1 MLVDGTNEYARS
13 RIDEMSRT
21 GKLKEKSRWRRWKD
35 TTLDELKKVLA
46 VVVNMGI
53 IQVPELEMYW
63 KTAWESNIPFF
74 HDVLSRNRFEEIFWM
89 LHLPL
94 STTATQTRLTKI
106 KPFLEYLLV
115 RFRGAFYPARELSV
129 DETMIGFKG
138 RVGFC
143 QYCPMKPTKWGLKAF
158 VLTDS
163 ATGMSLTL
171 SHTQK
176 VRQEH
181 IFLTAE
187 LISPSR
193 PRLWWLFLKNISIRV
208 ITSSLTGFMLVSR
221 W

>member
-21 GKLKEKSRWRRWKD
+21 GKLKEKWRWRRWKD

-94 STTATQTRLTKI
+94 STTATQTRLTK
-106 KPFLEYLLV
+106 
-115 RFRGAFYPARELSV
+115 
-129 DETMIGFKG
+129 
-138 RVGFC
+138 
-143 QYCPMKPTKWGLKAF
+143 
-158 VLTDS
+158 
-163 ATGMSLTL
+163 
-171 SHTQK
+171 
-176 VRQEH
+176 
-181 IFLTAE
+181 
-187 LISPSR
+187 
-193 PRLWWLFLKNISIRV
+193 
-208 ITSSLTGFMLVSR
+208 SSLSSSTCWYVSGVLFILHVSFQWMR
-221 W
+221 Q